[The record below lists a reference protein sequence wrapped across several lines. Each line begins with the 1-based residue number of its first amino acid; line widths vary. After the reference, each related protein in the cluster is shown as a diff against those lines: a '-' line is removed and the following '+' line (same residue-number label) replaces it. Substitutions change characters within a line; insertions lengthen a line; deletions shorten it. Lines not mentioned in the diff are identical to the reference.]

1 MINEVWKDIEGYE
14 GLYQVS
20 NLGRVKSL
28 ERIIS
33 DGRHRKERILKPYDD
48 GNGYLRVELQSKPFK
63 LHRLV
68 AQAFI
73 PNPDN
78 LPFVN
83 HKDENPKNNR
93 VFLNDDG
100 SVDESN
106 LEWCDNKYNINYGTT
121 QERRISTKIEK
132 GQCDQE
138 MCDLRKKDKK
148 EYHRIQTQRWRR
160 KKSEDLLTKI

>member
-1 MINEVWKDIEGYE
+1 MTDEVWKDIDGYD

-20 NLGRVKSL
+20 NMGRVKSFKW
-28 ERIIS
+28 
-33 DGRHRKERILKPYDD
+33 GKERILKPYET

-83 HKDENPKNNR
+83 HKDENPKNNM
-93 VFLNDDG
+93 
-100 SVDESN
+100 VDN

-132 GQCDQE
+132 GQCDRE
-138 MCDLRKKDKK
+138 MCNLRKKDKK

-160 KKSEDLLTKI
+160 KKSEDLLTKIK